1 MDGRLTMKER
11 LDSLRG
17 ECARVVRH
25 KTGRQAP
32 FLAGMCRRSGIVVA
46 LAALAVAGCA
56 SISPTSPPEEKQ
68 KVVAE
73 RAEARWQLLIK
84 GDVAGAYEY
93 LSAGSK
99 AATPLATYSRK
110 IRPGLWRTA
119 RVDEVNC
126 EAEVCNVKMLIT
138 YQVHKKVAFGTPLNM
153 NLETPVAETWIIEN
167 GSGWYVYR

>member
-1 MDGRLTMKER
+1 MDGRLTMKDR

-17 ECARVVRH
+17 ECRGAVPDN
-25 KTGRQAP
+25 TGRQAP
-32 FLAGMCRRSGIVVA
+32 FVARWSRFGIVVA
-46 LAALAVAGCA
+46 LAGLAVAGCA

-84 GDVAGAYEY
+84 GDVASAYEY

-99 AATPLATYSRK
+99 AATPVAAYTRK
-110 IRPGLWRTA
+110 IRPGIWRSA
-119 RVDEVNC
+119 KVGEVNC
-126 EAEVCNVKMLIT
+126 EAEICNVKMLIT

-153 NLETPVAETWIIEN
+153 NVETPVAETWIIEN